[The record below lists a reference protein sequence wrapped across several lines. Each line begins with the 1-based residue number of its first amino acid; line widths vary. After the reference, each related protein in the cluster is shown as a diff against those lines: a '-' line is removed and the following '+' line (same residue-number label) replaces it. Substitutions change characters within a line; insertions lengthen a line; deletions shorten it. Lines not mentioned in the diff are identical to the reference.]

1 MLEEVMKKLLLL
13 IPVLTLAAGCVYP
26 TRSLPGAYGRQRPM
40 YPRAVGPQI
49 DLATLPIG
57 RWDNVMMS
65 AVGTPLMVL
74 MMNGPTASG
83 TVVSATSAALR
94 LRVASGEVDLAAAEV
109 MRVDRLAG
117 GPHSVVKD
125 GARGAAFGAGVVG
138 VLALIAGHMPPPRLF
153 AAGAIVGAHQNI
165 HLAGLAP
172 GATTIYLAEAA
183 VPPETAASTDE
194 EGARSGLDR
203 CRPAG
208 RSARAYLLQPRPP
221 VIWRRR
227 LSA

>member
-1 MLEEVMKKLLLL
+1 MRNPVLL
-13 IPVLTLAAGCVYP
+13 IPVLAFTVGCAYP

-49 DLATLPIG
+49 DVATLPVG

-74 MMNGPTASG
+74 MMNGTTASG
-83 TVVSATSAALR
+83 TIISATRDALR
-94 LRVASGEVDLAAAEV
+94 LRVAAGEVDLAAAEV

-117 GPHSVVKD
+117 GPHGVVKD
-125 GARGAAFGAGVVG
+125 GVRGAAFGAGVVG
-138 VLALIAGHMPPPRLF
+138 VLGLLIGHVPPARLF

-165 HLAGLAP
+165 QLAGLAP

-183 VPPETAASTDE
+183 VPSETAAPADG
-194 EGARSGLDR
+194 EGSRPGLDR
-203 CRPAG
+203 CRPVG
-208 RSARAYLLQPRPP
+208 RPGHLL
-221 VIWRRR
+221 
-227 LSA
+227 

>member
-1 MLEEVMKKLLLL
+1 MKKLLLL
-13 IPVLTLAAGCVYP
+13 VPVLTLAAGCVYP

-40 YPRAVGPQI
+40 YPRAVRPQI
-49 DLATLPIG
+49 DLATLPVG

-74 MMNGPTASG
+74 TMTGTTASG
-83 TVVSATSAALR
+83 TVVSATRDALR
-94 LRVASGEVDLAAAEV
+94 LRVAAGEVDLAAAEV

-117 GPHSVVKD
+117 GPRGVVKD
-125 GARGAAFGAGVVG
+125 GARGAAFGAGIVGVVG
-138 VLALIAGHMPPPRLF
+138 LIAGHLPPPRLF

-165 HLAGLAP
+165 QLAGLAS

-183 VPPETAASTDE
+183 VARETAAAADE
-194 EGARSGLDR
+194 DAVPRGLDR

-208 RSARAYLLQPRPP
+208 RPGLRFCDPG
-221 VIWRRR
+221 RR
-227 LSA
+227 

>member
-1 MLEEVMKKLLLL
+1 MRHLVLL
-13 IPVLTLAAGCVYP
+13 IPALALAAGCVYP

-49 DLATLPIG
+49 DLATVPIG

-74 MMNGPTASG
+74 TKTGTTASG
-83 TVVSATSAALR
+83 TVVSATSDGLR

-117 GPHSVVKD
+117 GPRGVVKD

-138 VLALIAGHMPPPRLF
+138 VLGLIAGHMPPPRLF

-165 HLAGLAP
+165 QLAGLAP

-183 VPPETAASTDE
+183 VPSETAAAADE
-194 EGARSGLDR
+194 EGARAGLDR

-208 RSARAYLLQPRPP
+208 RPGLFFCNPARR
-221 VIWRRR
+221 
-227 LSA
+227 